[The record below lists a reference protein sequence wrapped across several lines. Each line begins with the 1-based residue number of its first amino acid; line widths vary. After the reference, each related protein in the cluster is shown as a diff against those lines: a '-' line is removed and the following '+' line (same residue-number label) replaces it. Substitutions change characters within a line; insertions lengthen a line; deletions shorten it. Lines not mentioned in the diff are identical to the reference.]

1 MSVLIKICGLSDA
14 EGINAAVESGADAVG
29 FVFYEKSPRNINI
42 GHAIDLSALVPDQV
56 LRVAVMLHP
65 QANFFEAVLAGL
77 APDVIQTDASD
88 FSYLDVPGHVQRWP
102 VLRESNVEE
111 GVPLPARFIYEGD
124 SSGQG
129 NKVDWDKAARIS
141 TQGEMIL
148 AGGLD
153 AGNVAEAI
161 RETRPWAVDVSSGVE
176 SAPGRKDPQ
185 MIHEFIAAAR
195 AAG

>member
-14 EGINAAVESGADAVG
+14 EGINAAVASGADAVG

-65 QANFFEAVLAGL
+65 KPDFCDAVLSGL
-77 APDVIQTDASD
+77 VPDVIQTDASD
-88 FSYLDVPGHVQRWP
+88 FSYLNVPGYVQRWP
-102 VLRESNVEE
+102 VLRESQVEK
-111 GVPLPARFIYEGD
+111 GVPVPERFIYESD
-124 SSGQG
+124 ASGRG
-129 NKVDWDKAARIS
+129 SKVDWVKAARIA
-141 TQGEMIL
+141 TQGEMVL

-161 RETRPWAVDVSSGVE
+161 RETKPWAVDVSSGVE